1 MGVCQGAVAH
11 SSVLVETPFAGSH
24 RDSRLCLMRQ
34 ANERGSTMTVTVIT
48 RLDRKYMH
56 RGTQMTDPYTEERDG
71 HLYLVCDPTA
81 YMRCAILCDAIVDVI
96 A

>member
-1 MGVCQGAVAH
+1 
-11 SSVLVETPFAGSH
+11 
-24 RDSRLCLMRQ
+24 
-34 ANERGSTMTVTVIT
+34 MTVTVIT